1 MFRSFFSLFKNDS
14 SLMWKNDPV
23 CNMSTAGEIAF
34 DWKGRTYFFC
44 SDHCKRK
51 FEKEPEIY
59 TAE

>member
-1 MFRSFFSLFKNDS
+1 
-14 SLMWKNDPV
+14 MWKNDPV